1 MRKLLGCLFVL
12 MVVPMSVHALE
23 IEGVTLP
30 ETKQLGEKSLML
42 NGAGTRSKFFLD
54 LYVGSLYL
62 QSKSSNASRVVSA
75 DEAMSIRLDIV
86 SSFITAEKMT
96 KATLEGF
103 EDSTGGNM
111 SAIKPQID
119 QFLSAFKEDINEGDS
134 FEFIYEPNKGV
145 LVLKNDVN
153 KGVIEGLAFKQALF
167 GIWLS
172 DDSVQTSLKEDM
184 LGE

>member
-1 MRKLLGCLFVL
+1 MRKVLVCLFVL
-12 MVVPMSVHALE
+12 MVIPMSVHALE

-30 ETKQLGEKSLML
+30 ETKQLGDHSLML
-42 NGAGTRSKFFLD
+42 NGVGTRSKFFLD

-62 QSKSSNASRVVSA
+62 PSKNSDASSIVSA
-75 DEAMSIRLDIV
+75 DELMSIRLDII
-86 SSFITAEKMT
+86 SSLITAEKMT
-96 KATLEGF
+96 NATLEGF
-103 EDSTGGNM
+103 DNSTGGNM
-111 SAIKPQID
+111 SAIKAQID
-119 QFLSAFKEDINEGDS
+119 QFLSAFKKDINEGDS

-145 LVLKNDVN
+145 TVLKNDVS